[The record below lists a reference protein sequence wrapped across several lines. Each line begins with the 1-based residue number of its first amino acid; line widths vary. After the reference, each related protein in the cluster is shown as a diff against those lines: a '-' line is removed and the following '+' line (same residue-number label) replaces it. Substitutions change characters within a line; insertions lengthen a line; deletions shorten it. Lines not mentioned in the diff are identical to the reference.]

1 MRGAGGWAR
10 ARAVRL
16 IDWPFVKVADA
27 VALAGHEVHVCRYR
41 EARTLLRWLGPG
53 DLRGLR
59 VLDVA
64 GGDGYWAGQAR
75 KRGARAVALDLA
87 TSKLHYGRGLAHA
100 PALIEG
106 DALQLPFADA
116 SFDRV
121 MSICAIEH
129 FDDGEKALDEMTR
142 VLAPGGEL
150 VMSADALTLAEH
162 WPNLFRAHCERY
174 HVKRTYSHQE
184 LTSLLAARGLAV
196 LEYRYQFRSRRAQRM
211 YLGLSAYGGKF
222 GFNAA
227 APAAPLVAASDRA
240 ARGDGG
246 AIVLI
251 RARHQGRARGGTRPA
266 RGELLTG
273 ESAQGVGFIVD
284 GTSTKA
290 CRGRAVDASSGQPA
304 CPGGPGKEQVRSW
317 HLAY

>member
-1 MRGAGGWAR
+1 M
-10 ARAVRL
+10 
-16 IDWPFVKVADA
+16 KVADA

-75 KRGARAVALDLA
+75 RRGARAVALDLA
-87 TSKLHYGRGLAHA
+87 TAKLSRGGQFASP

-106 DALQLPFADA
+106 DALRLPFQDA

-129 FDDGEKALDEMTR
+129 FDDGERALDEMAR

-150 VMSADALTLAEH
+150 VMSADSLTLAEH
-162 WPNLFRAHCERY
+162 WPNLYRAHCDRY

-184 LTSLLAARGLAV
+184 LTSLLAARGLPV

-227 APAAPLVAASDRA
+227 APATPLVAASDRA

-246 AIVLI
+246 AIVLV
-251 RARHQGRARGGTRPA
+251 RARREGPHEEPCEGPREGRHAANQGGTAHR
-266 RGELLTG
+266 
-273 ESAQGVGFIVD
+273 
-284 GTSTKA
+284 
-290 CRGRAVDASSGQPA
+290 
-304 CPGGPGKEQVRSW
+304 
-317 HLAY
+317 

>member
-1 MRGAGGWAR
+1 MN
-10 ARAVRL
+10 
-16 IDWPFVKVADA
+16 VADA

-41 EARTLLRWLGPG
+41 EARTLLRWLGGDQGG

-64 GGDGYWAGQAR
+64 CGDGYWAAQAR
-75 KRGARAVALDLA
+75 RRGARAVALDLA
-87 TSKLHYGRGLAHA
+87 TTKLSRGSQLASP

-106 DALQLPFADA
+106 DALRLPFRDA

-129 FDDGEKALDEMTR
+129 FDDGERALDEMAR

-150 VMSADALTLAEH
+150 VMSADSLTLAEH
-162 WPNLFRAHCERY
+162 WPNLYRAHCDRY

-227 APAAPLVAASDRA
+227 APATPLVAASDRA

-246 AIVLI
+246 AIVLV
-251 RARHQGRARGGTRPA
+251 RARREGPRERPHAANQGGTAA
-266 RGELLTG
+266 R
-273 ESAQGVGFIVD
+273 
-284 GTSTKA
+284 
-290 CRGRAVDASSGQPA
+290 
-304 CPGGPGKEQVRSW
+304 
-317 HLAY
+317 